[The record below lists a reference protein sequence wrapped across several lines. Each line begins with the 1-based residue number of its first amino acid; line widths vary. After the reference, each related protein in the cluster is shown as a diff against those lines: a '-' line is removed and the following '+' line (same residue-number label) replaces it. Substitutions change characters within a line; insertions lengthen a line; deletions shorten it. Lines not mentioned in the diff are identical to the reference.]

1 VDEHA
6 VHYYEDDDEYVAFV
20 SAHLAA
26 GVEAG
31 EHVIAVASAVHVSA
45 LERLLSDHL
54 DGSSGRW
61 PGRLVLLDARET
73 LELFM
78 VDGSPDPSRFHST
91 VAPLVSEA
99 GQGGTPVRAFG
110 EMVALL
116 WDDGNVAGA
125 IELEGLW
132 NDLLQHERFTLL
144 CGYPTTTLTGVSL
157 RDVQAVCD
165 LHSAVLPPPS
175 YGSTTLDDDAYADD
189 HSALRSEV
197 FVPVAQ
203 AVRATRRFVFG
214 TLDAWG
220 LQELQWDAALVVSEL
235 ANNAV
240 RHGASPFRVL
250 VTRAGGGVR
259 IGIHDVAPG
268 RPLQRSAAIE
278 DVDGRGM
285 AIIEALSTG
294 WGCERLSDGKFT
306 WADLAAAPVA

>member
-1 VDEHA
+1 MDEHA
-6 VHYYEDDDEYVAFV
+6 VHYYEDDDEFVAFV

-31 EHVIAVASAVHVSA
+31 EHVVAIASAAHLTL
-45 LERLLSDHL
+45 LERLLSAYL
-54 DGSSGRW
+54 DDSSARS

-73 LELFM
+73 MALFM
-78 VDGSPDPSRFHST
+78 VDGSPDPFRFRSH
-91 VAPLVSEA
+91 VGRLIAEA
-99 GQGGTPVRAFG
+99 VKGGTPVRAFG

-132 NDLLQHERFTLL
+132 NDLLEHERFTLL

-175 YGSTTLDDDAYADD
+175 YGSTTPDDLDDD
-189 HSALRSEV
+189 HSDTRSEV

-214 TLDAWG
+214 ALDAWG
-220 LQELQWDAALVVSEL
+220 LQELQWEAALVVSEL

-250 VTRAGGGVR
+250 VSRAGDGVR

-268 RPLQRSAAIE
+268 RPLQRSAAAE
-278 DVDGRGM
+278 DLDGRGM

-294 WGCERLSDGKFT
+294 WGCQRLSDGKFT
-306 WADLAAAPVA
+306 WADLAAAPSA

>member
-6 VHYYEDDDEYVAFV
+6 VHYYEDDDAFVAFV
-20 SAHLAA
+20 GAHLTA

-31 EHVIAVASAVHVSA
+31 EHVIAIASGAHLTQ
-45 LERLLSDHL
+45 LERLVSARL
-54 DGSSGRW
+54 DDSSVGSR
-61 PGRLVLLDARET
+61 GRLVLLEARET
-73 LELFM
+73 LDLFM
-78 VDGSPDPSRFHST
+78 VDGSPDPFLFRTHVGRLIT
-91 VAPLVSEA
+91 EA
-99 GQGGTPVRAFG
+99 AHDGSPVRAFG

-125 IELEGLW
+125 IELESLW
-132 NDLLQHERFTLL
+132 NHLLAHQRFTLL
-144 CGYPTTTLTGVSL
+144 CGYPTTALAGVSL

-175 YGSTTLDDDAYADD
+175 YGSTTLDDSADD
-189 HSALRSEV
+189 HSDMRSEV

-214 TLDAWG
+214 VLDAWG
-220 LQELQWDAALVVSEL
+220 LADLQWDAALIVSEL

-250 VTRAGGGVR
+250 VSRAGDGVR

-268 RPLQRSAAIE
+268 RPHQRPAAE
-278 DVDGRGM
+278 DDLDGRGI
-285 AIIEALSTG
+285 AIVKALSTG
-294 WGCERLSDGKFT
+294 WGCESLSDGKFT
-306 WADLAAAPVA
+306 WADLAAAPSA

>member
-1 VDEHA
+1 M
-6 VHYYEDDDEYVAFV
+6 
-20 SAHLAA
+20 
-26 GVEAG
+26 
-31 EHVIAVASAVHVSA
+31 
-45 LERLLSDHL
+45 
-54 DGSSGRW
+54 
-61 PGRLVLLDARET
+61 LLDARET

-78 VDGSPDPSRFHST
+78 VDGSPDPFRFHT
-91 VAPLVSEA
+91 QVARLVTEA
-99 GQGGTPVRAFG
+99 GRPVRAFG

-132 NDLLQHERFTLL
+132 NDLLQHQRFTLL

-175 YGSTTLDDDAYADD
+175 YGSNTDTLDDDAYVDD
-189 HSALRSEV
+189 PGDLRSEV

-214 TLDAWG
+214 ALDAWG

-250 VTRAGGGVR
+250 VTRAGDGVR

-268 RPLQRSAAIE
+268 QPRQRSAAIG

-306 WADLAAAPVA
+306 WADLAPAPSA